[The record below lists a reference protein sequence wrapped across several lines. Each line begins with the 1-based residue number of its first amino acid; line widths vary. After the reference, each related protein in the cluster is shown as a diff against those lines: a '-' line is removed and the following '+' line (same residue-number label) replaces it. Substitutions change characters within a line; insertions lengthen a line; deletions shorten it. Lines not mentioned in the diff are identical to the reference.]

1 MDYPNVDIE
10 ERIASGDEK
19 ELGNVEDD
27 SLFVEPKCPIN
38 VIDND
43 AYERLIDQKLSAIF
57 QIYDNENT
65 GEITRNHFAEISSGE
80 IQNEEQMEMM
90 LDAFD
95 PEHTG
100 IIDFN
105 SFCRGIKNLVHS
117 QGGSIDM
124 LIHSLSKSKSRANSI
139 ASYNGD
145 QSCRDNLSNYSIHQ
159 TRQPSI
165 FEEAD
170 DEEELESV
178 SIIESKNSMEKL
190 HYNELDE
197 DEKRYSN
204 KLNPNLLRNND
215 NCYLMDVADGEKTT
229 VDIRNNYKQ
238 HMHKR
243 SIGNPVQMKHI
254 MEPNTTRAT
263 SQSPLRYNRSM
274 VGHQSQ
280 SPYKYNIGG
289 QASSIAS
296 GGTESGYGDGDYF
309 VLDGSMSRKIETME
323 ENLQKLL
330 QEKEDDSDR
339 VDQLHYENN
348 LLKKKLLS
356 LEDRL
361 SETAKE
367 TEDCLTKEKMKFDT
381 IVTLQEKQNYED
393 QIKLSGRLDQ
403 VERECNLLLK
413 EKEELLSNV
422 NAVSKQM
429 EETEKQANTRDDVI
443 NNLEQNNKN
452 LQQKLLAQRAQ
463 SELEKVNSLQ
473 MLDKLYQEMQEMKI
487 AHKESWMRSKS
498 NARTDSTTDADERV
512 QQLEAEV
519 YYLKSETRHL
529 KETNENLSAQLMVRS
544 MEEGKLLL
552 QVGNNEVMS
561 LAAEFEQLSKD
572 ELMEKLRESQALNMR
587 YREYIDRML
596 LRILETCPSLLEIK
610 GLGNDLPPIPTAESV
625 RSSMRAKPKVEQ
637 TKSSLAKR
645 LSFSSIKST
654 LAAGMLP
661 PSVNT
666 PSISES
672 IVSESIEE
680 VQDETLY

>member
-1 MDYPNVDIE
+1 MDSEEEISTINTEVRNKRFLKKKDRRNSILFFNNSTSPDDDSELSMDENTIPHSKTFPVNVNNCDMIE
-10 ERIASGDEK
+10 E
-19 ELGNVEDD
+19 
-27 SLFVEPKCPIN
+27 
-38 VIDND
+38 
-43 AYERLIDQKLSAIF
+43 
-57 QIYDNENT
+57 
-65 GEITRNHFAEISSGE
+65 
-80 IQNEEQMEMM
+80 
-90 LDAFD
+90 
-95 PEHTG
+95 
-100 IIDFN
+100 
-105 SFCRGIKNLVHS
+105 
-117 QGGSIDM
+117 
-124 LIHSLSKSKSRANSI
+124 
-139 ASYNGD
+139 
-145 QSCRDNLSNYSIHQ
+145 
-159 TRQPSI
+159 
-165 FEEAD
+165 
-170 DEEELESV
+170 V
-178 SIIESKNSMEKL
+178 S
-190 HYNELDE
+190 ELDE
-197 DEKRYSN
+197 NDRKLSFNRKR
-204 KLNPNLLRNND
+204 
-215 NCYLMDVADGEKTT
+215 
-229 VDIRNNYKQ
+229 
-238 HMHKR
+238 KR
-243 SIGNPVQMKHI
+243 
-254 MEPNTTRAT
+254 
-263 SQSPLRYNRSM
+263 
-274 VGHQSQ
+274 
-280 SPYKYNIGG
+280 
-289 QASSIAS
+289 
-296 GGTESGYGDGDYF
+296 
-309 VLDGSMSRKIETME
+309 
-323 ENLQKLL
+323 
-330 QEKEDDSDR
+330 
-339 VDQLHYENN
+339 
-348 LLKKKLLS
+348 
-356 LEDRL
+356 
-361 SETAKE
+361 
-367 TEDCLTKEKMKFDT
+367 TKE
-381 IVTLQEKQNYED
+381 N
-393 QIKLSGRLDQ
+393 
-403 VERECNLLLK
+403 
-413 EKEELLSNV
+413 
-422 NAVSKQM
+422 QM